1 LEQLTATSLRMRTI
15 ERRACAAAL
24 LAVLALVPDH
34 ADAASRK
41 TASRAAS
48 AKTPQCP
55 SEGTRG
61 VVFGKALDGSSF
73 VTPDGTEIRLAG
85 VLSPGE
91 GGETLS
97 SGQADAARATLAALL
112 RSGPLTLAG
121 DEGPRDRYGRVH
133 AQVFAGGASVQS
145 ALLRAGEVRV
155 APDRASALCDLEFIA
170 AEGEARAQ
178 RSGHWRDGLFA
189 LRTPEQLD
197 NRTGTFQI
205 VEGTV
210 TTATL
215 YKGRAAIRPRLHQFR
230 RRLPEGFYRH
240 GVAAGHEAFPPGEVR
255 CAQAHRSTRPCSRLA
270 RALQRPGNGN
280 RQSRRD

>member
-55 SEGTRG
+55 AEGMRG

-97 SGQADAARATLAALL
+97 SVQADAARATLAALL

-215 YKGRAAIRPRLHQFR
+215 YKGRAYINFGADYRKDFTVTVSPQDMKLFRQAKLDVRKLAGQHVRVRGWLELYNGPEMEIANPTAIERL
-230 RRLPEGFYRH
+230 
-240 GVAAGHEAFPPGEVR
+240 
-255 CAQAHRSTRPCSRLA
+255 
-270 RALQRPGNGN
+270 
-280 RQSRRD
+280 D

>member
-1 LEQLTATSLRMRTI
+1 LEQLTATSPRKRMI
-15 ERRACAAAL
+15 ERRAWAAGL
-24 LAVLALVPDH
+24 LSLLMLVPDS
-34 ADAASRK
+34 AEAASRR
-41 TASRAAS
+41 TAASRAAL
-48 AKTPQCP
+48 AKAPQCP

-73 VTPDGTEIRLAG
+73 VTADGTEIRLAG

-97 SGQADAARATLAALL
+97 AGQADAARATLAALL
-112 RSGPLTLAG
+112 RSGPLMLAG

-155 APDRASALCDLEFIA
+155 APDRASALCDPEFIS
-170 AEGEARAQ
+170 AESEARAQ
-178 RSGHWRDGLFA
+178 KNGHWRDGLFA
-189 LRTPEQLD
+189 LRAPEQLD

-215 YKGRAAIRPRLHQFR
+215 YKGRAYINFGTDYRKDFTVTVSPQDMKLFREKRIDVRKLAGQHVRVRGWLELYNGPEMEIANPTAIERL
-230 RRLPEGFYRH
+230 
-240 GVAAGHEAFPPGEVR
+240 
-255 CAQAHRSTRPCSRLA
+255 
-270 RALQRPGNGN
+270 
-280 RQSRRD
+280 D